1 MNELADFEKDMM
13 LIVKDIQFRKMNKY
27 FQQKLK
33 EDIKNIKSINKVFV
47 PADKSRNIY
56 KLENDQYR
64 KFLRENVTK
73 RTKNQTLIKS
83 VISTTKRE

>member
-13 LIVKDIQFRKMNKY
+13 LMVKKIQFHKINNN

-33 EDIKNIKSINKVFV
+33 EDIKDIKPINKVLV

-56 KLENDQYR
+56 N
-64 KFLRENVTK
+64 
-73 RTKNQTLIKS
+73 
-83 VISTTKRE
+83 